1 MAAPPDRH
9 ALGRTGEA
17 RAAAHLESA
26 GLRLIERN
34 YRCRFGEIDL
44 VAIEHDTTL
53 VLVEVRV
60 RSRKDHGSAAESVDH
75 WKQRRL
81 VSAARHL
88 LMTRPRLARL
98 PARFDVIE
106 LEGDASGTQHRLRW
120 IRSAFSI

>member
-44 VAIEHDTTL
+44 VAIEHDMEFL
-53 VLVEVRV
+53 FGLADRI
-60 RSRKDHGSAAESVDH
+60 SVVH
-75 WKQRRL
+75 WGQ
-81 VSAARHL
+81 
-88 LMTRPRLARL
+88 
-98 PARFDVIE
+98 VI
-106 LEGDASGTQHRLRW
+106 ASGRPEALKQNPWVQASNLGRLQ
-120 IRSAFSI
+120 